1 MADIRINALAT
12 TASSTAS
19 DDFLAVDGSS
29 QGTRKLNAF
38 SPSFGGN
45 ATVGGNLTV
54 SGTTGLVL
62 SAGTPTI
69 SSAASNASISYT
81 ANGTGGHLFNNKID
95 VNSVNGVGKLN
106 VRATTNANLHI
117 RDASAISGT
126 GVAFDALN
134 DANSATVPL
143 LLRGSTITLF
153 GNTTI
158 GNSGNLTVSGAGA
171 VAGTLLVG
179 ATSGDAGSGA
189 LTLAGNSN
197 FSMKWY
203 NTGARA
209 WSFEGGSS
217 GNDHTTTFSNA
228 GAGKHNVVATG
239 NLTVSGTTG
248 SSFGPISRTNG
259 TNVTG
264 LTLSDNLTGASTV
277 GFGLQ
282 IKGTSNNG
290 AVVSAIGFENGGSGT
305 NNESQFSV
313 YTQNTAG
320 ALTRQLLI
328 GSTGNAT
335 LTGNLTASGTG
346 NNIFNASG
354 GNLLVGK
361 STPDGGQKLQ
371 VAGTAD
377 ITGATTVGGT
387 LTAGATT
394 VGGTLTVQ
402 SNGPNTT
409 HQASTAAAALWNRW
423 LNSAGTRRGYYG
435 YGSGGDSTFTIINE
449 EAGSFVLGTNNA
461 TALTLDSSQ
470 NAKFAARIQLAQ
482 TDGAAR
488 GVQFTNND
496 ASAEYGSL
504 NYSTSKMRLFGN
516 SVPIVLSA
524 DNGSTDHF
532 SLATSGA
539 ATFTGAIAIGNTV
552 NTVSPTSPNRTIT
565 MVIGG
570 TTYYLHAKT
579 TND

>member
-239 NLTVSGTTG
+239 NLT
-248 SSFGPISRTNG
+248 
-259 TNVTG
+259 
-264 LTLSDNLTGASTV
+264 
-277 GFGLQ
+277 
-282 IKGTSNNG
+282 
-290 AVVSAIGFENGGSGT
+290 
-305 NNESQFSV
+305 
-313 YTQNTAG
+313 
-320 ALTRQLLI
+320 
-328 GSTGNAT
+328 
-335 LTGNLTASGTG
+335 ASGTG

-361 STPDGGQKLQ
+361 STPDSGQKLQ

-377 ITGATTVGGT
+377 ISGTTRIGDATGNKLLEIAGSDSGSGQGAALALIAGSTYFGYIGRASYVTSGGRNTNDVGYLAGTGLGHYFYTNNGT
-387 LTAGATT
+387 L
-394 VGGTLTVQ
+394 
-402 SNGPNTT
+402 
-409 HQASTAAAALWNRW
+409 
-423 LNSAGTRRGYYG
+423 
-435 YGSGGDSTFTIINE
+435 
-449 EAGSFVLGTNNA
+449 
-461 TALTLDSSQ
+461 ALTLDASQ